1 MRHTLLFDRSDRARL
16 EFTGAAAQP
25 TLNGLVTN
33 DVAALRPGHGAYAAA
48 LTAKGKVVADVR
60 ILHAGDRFLLDTPAR
75 AATGLRDM
83 LIKYV
88 NPRFATMR
96 DVTESTITLTV
107 VGSDASAAVAR
118 ATGADPVA
126 LQQLQLHGHATVHVD
141 EAGTDV
147 LVVHAPRIGLEQLD
161 AYDVIAPVA
170 ARGALGAA
178 LERAGAVPADAAAWE
193 SLRIESGTPEWG
205 IDMDDTTLVQEAN
218 LDELHAVSYTK
229 GCYIGQETVA
239 RIHFRGHVNRMLRR
253 LVFEEGIVPPHG
265 ATLVSDE
272 RGAVG
277 EVRSAVQS
285 DRAGAVGIG
294 MVRREVPDGERLMA
308 RWDGTETPAVVG
320 GKAMGAIV

>member
-75 AATGLRDM
+75 AAAGLREM
-83 LIKYV
+83 LTKYV

-96 DVTESTITLTV
+96 DVSESSIDLTV
-107 VGSDASAAVAR
+107 VGSEAGAAVAR
-118 ATGADPVA
+118 ATGADPGV
-126 LQQLQLHGHATVHVD
+126 LQQLPVHGHVSVQVGNVD
-141 EAGTDV
+141 A
-147 LVVHAPRIGLEQLD
+147 LVVRAPRVGLEQLD
-161 AYDVIAPVA
+161 AYDVIVPVS
-170 ARGALGAA
+170 AREALCTA
-178 LERAGAVPADAAAWE
+178 LERAGAVRADAAAWDE
-193 SLRIESGTPEWG
+193 LRIESGTPEWG

-253 LVFEEGIVPPHG
+253 LVFEEGVVPPQG

-308 RWDGTETPAVVG
+308 RWDGTETPVVVG
-320 GKAMGAIV
+320 GKATGAIV